1 MPNLSFVG
9 ALLAA
14 PVYACLLPSSC
25 HSWITSYPLLNKE
38 RVGTCAG
45 VRCFQRKSLAKKSLR
60 PGFAESGLV
69 SGPARRADDEKEDM
83 RSFIYACRA
92 SIVPPWLVFVAAMV
106 FVTGY

>member
-60 PGFAESGLV
+60 PGSRKAVWSQAPPEGRMMKRRTCALLFTHVGLQ
-69 SGPARRADDEKEDM
+69 
-83 RSFIYACRA
+83 
-92 SIVPPWLVFVAAMV
+92 
-106 FVTGY
+106 